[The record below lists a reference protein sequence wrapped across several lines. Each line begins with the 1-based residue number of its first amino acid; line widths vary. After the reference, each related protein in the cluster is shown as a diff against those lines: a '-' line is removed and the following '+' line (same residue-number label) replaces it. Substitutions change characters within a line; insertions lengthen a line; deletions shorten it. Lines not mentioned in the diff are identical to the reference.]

1 MKLDKVALGLAAGLL
16 WGLCVFAATAW
27 VTASG
32 RGGEHLELLA
42 RFYLGYS
49 VSWVGAVVGLVW
61 GFVDG
66 FICGWLF
73 GWIYNRFSK
82 A

>member
-1 MKLDKVALGLAAGLL
+1 M
-16 WGLCVFAATAW
+16 
-27 VTASG
+27 TASG
-32 RGGEHLELLA
+32 QGGEHLELLA
-42 RFYLGYS
+42 RFYVGYS
-49 VSWVGAVVGLVW
+49 VSWVGAVVGLIW

-73 GWIYNRFSK
+73 GWLYNRFSK

>member
-1 MKLDKVALGLAAGLL
+1 MKLDKRALGLAAGLL
-16 WGLCVFAATAW
+16 WGFCVFISTLW
-27 VTASG
+27 VMYVG
-32 RGGEHLELLA
+32 GGEHLGMLG
-42 RFYLGYS
+42 RFYIGYS
-49 VSWVGAVVGLVW
+49 VTALGAVIGLVY

-73 GWIYNRFSK
+73 GWLYDKFAR

>member
-16 WGLCVFAATAW
+16 WGLCLFICTVW
-27 VTASG
+27 VMYAG
-32 RGGEHLELLA
+32 GGEHFSMLG

-49 VSWVGAVVGLVW
+49 VSWVGAFVGLIY
-61 GFVDG
+61 GFIDG

-73 GWIYNRFSK
+73 GWLYNRFSK